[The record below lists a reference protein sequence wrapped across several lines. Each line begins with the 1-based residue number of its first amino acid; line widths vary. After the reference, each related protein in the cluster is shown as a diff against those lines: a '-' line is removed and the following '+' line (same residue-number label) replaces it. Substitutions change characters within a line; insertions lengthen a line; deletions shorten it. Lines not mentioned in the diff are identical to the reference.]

1 MKKFSH
7 TGGVVGRRKRALER
21 LQKVKKPNNREL
33 KEIEILEKKIKEKKW
48 NINII

>member
-21 LQKVKKPNNREL
+21 LEIIKEPNKRQL
-33 KEIEILEKKIKEKKW
+33 QEIEILKERTRHA
-48 NINII
+48 NL

>member
-21 LQKVKKPNNREL
+21 LETIKDPNKRQL
-33 KEIEILEKKIKEKKW
+33 KEIDILKERTK
-48 NINII
+48 NANL